1 MPISRVSTVIVC
13 CVPSEGSAVSPL
25 LRHGEAFH
33 ALHVFTRD
41 VCAAQGRPRPSRHG
55 GTLRPRSQTASDTNA
70 ARRLNVPGAKANK
83 ALGRRSEL
91 GWPQKQMTAGRFRL
105 PRTHRAAA
113 ARRMGTA
120 SALGGGM
127 RAGRATR
134 NRSRRRFSRAP
145 RRPLQRDARRCSPL
159 RPEPPLQPPR
169 GKGRTLTAAPEPPAC
184 LVGGADCHPP
194 LRPAALLC
202 PEQSGSRLRTPLAS
216 KSALYCV
223 FLSNLR

>member
-1 MPISRVSTVIVC
+1 MIVC

-55 GTLRPRSQTASDTNA
+55 GTLRPRSQTASHTNA

-91 GWPQKQMTAGRFRL
+91 GWPQKQMTAGHFRL

-127 RAGRATR
+127 RAEPRGTVRAAA
-134 NRSRRRFSRAP
+134 SPEPLVAP
-145 RRPLQRDARRCSPL
+145 ERDARCCSPL

-169 GKGRTLTAAPEPPAC
+169 GKGRTLTAAPKPPVC

-194 LRPAALLC
+194 PRPAALPC
-202 PEQSGSRLRTPLAS
+202 PEQSGSRLPPRSHRSQPSTVCFSLI
-216 KSALYCV
+216 YDE
-223 FLSNLR
+223 R

>member
-1 MPISRVSTVIVC
+1 MFTARSDAVLACGAVLRVVSFPSSERETIRRKNLPISRVSTVIVC

-91 GWPQKQMTAGRFRL
+91 GWPQKQMTAGHFRL

-134 NRSRRRFSRAP
+134 DRS
-145 RRPLQRDARRCSPL
+145 
-159 RPEPPLQPPR
+159 
-169 GKGRTLTAAPEPPAC
+169 
-184 LVGGADCHPP
+184 
-194 LRPAALLC
+194 RPAA
-202 PEQSGSRLRTPLAS
+202 
-216 KSALYCV
+216 
-223 FLSNLR
+223 

>member
-41 VCAAQGRPRPSRHG
+41 VRAAQGRPRPSRHG

-83 ALGRRSEL
+83 VLGRRSEL
-91 GWPQKQMTAGRFRL
+91 GWPQKQMMAGHFRL

-127 RAGRATR
+127 RAEPRGTVRA
-134 NRSRRRFSRAP
+134 
-145 RRPLQRDARRCSPL
+145 LQRDARCCSPL

-194 LRPAALLC
+194 PRPAALLC
-202 PEQSGSRLRTPLAS
+202 PETMRQSPPTPLAS